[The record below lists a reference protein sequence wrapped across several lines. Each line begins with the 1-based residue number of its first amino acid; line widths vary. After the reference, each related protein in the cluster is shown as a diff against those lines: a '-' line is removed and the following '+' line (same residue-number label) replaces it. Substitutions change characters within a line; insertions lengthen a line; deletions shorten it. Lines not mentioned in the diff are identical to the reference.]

1 MPDEGSRQGNVRM
14 EVGGQARLLGLLT
27 AWLPLVPGL
36 LVLGLLA
43 RRSVL

>member
-1 MPDEGSRQGNVRM
+1 MRAADRATSVWKSGVKRGSW
-14 EVGGQARLLGLLT
+14 GLLT